1 MKMPNDFDD
10 NSNMTLT
17 VVMSIVAVSAFV
29 AVILLTVSAAEPEKH
44 YFCGTFTAG

>member
-17 VVMSIVAVSAFV
+17 VVMSIVAVP
-29 AVILLTVSAAEPEKH
+29 LLWR
-44 YFCGTFTAG
+44 

>member
-29 AVILLTVSAAEPEKH
+29 GVVLLTVLLLNNNQKGDRKSVV
-44 YFCGTFTAG
+44 